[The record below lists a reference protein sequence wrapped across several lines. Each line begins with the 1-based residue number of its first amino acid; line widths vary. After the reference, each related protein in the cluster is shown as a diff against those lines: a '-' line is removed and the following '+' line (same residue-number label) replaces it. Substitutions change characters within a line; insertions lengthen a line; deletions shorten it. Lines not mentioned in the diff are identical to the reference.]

1 MEDGSGL
8 PASYTATASYSGQG
22 RGSKTVGYKA
32 ILPYSGEVVKEI
44 PGKVKYT
51 VVYGE
56 VKPAAQLETMD
67 KSTETVEDESKKTV
81 PKQAIWLM
89 AGGGVLLVGAAA
101 LGVLRRRGERI

>member
-1 MEDGSGL
+1 MEDGSGR
-8 PASYTATASYSGQG
+8 PASYTAAASYSGQG
-22 RGSKTVGYKA
+22 WGSKTVGYKV
-32 ILPYSGEVVKEI
+32 ILSYSGEVVKEV

-67 KSTETVEDESKKTV
+67 KSIETAEDGPKKTV

-89 AGGGVLLVGAAA
+89 AAGGVLLVGAAA
-101 LGVLRRRGERI
+101 LGILKRRGERL